1 LPSLNHDHFEI
12 LDIADRFFLMC
23 YTHDGDVIKPRLHQ
37 RGIDLGLAAA
47 LLAENMVAGGIDIYD
62 GYVVP
67 LNPQVSTDQLGRII
81 LQDLVREEPHDVRT
95 WLEYLA
101 QTSLR
106 MVGNRLQAK
115 GALVRTHKRGIL
127 PGTSKTRYQT
137 VDPESA
143 LVLEAIVLSLLSGE
157 YSGQGTPELADIT
170 VAMLAQATGLVASLL
185 WDDYRRVGRAQVDR
199 LSHSLPYPLHQLVR
213 HTEAAVASATIH
225 HRR

>member
-1 LPSLNHDHFEI
+1 
-12 LDIADRFFLMC
+12 MC

-37 RGIDLGLAAA
+37 RAIDLGLAAA
-47 LLAENMVAGGIDIYD
+47 LLAESIDIGGIDIHD
-62 GYVVP
+62 GYVLAV
-67 LNPQVSTDQLGRII
+67 NPHVRSDQLGRII
-81 LQDLVREEPHDVRT
+81 MQDMVREEPHDVRT
-95 WLEYLA
+95 WLEYLG
-101 QTSLR
+101 QTSWR

-115 GALVRTHKRGIL
+115 GVLARSRKRGIM
-127 PGTSKTRYQT
+127 PGSKTRYQT

-157 YSGQGTPELADIT
+157 YSGQSTSERVDIT

-185 WDDYRRVGRAQVDR
+185 WDDYRRVGRAQVER
-199 LSHSLPYPLHQLVR
+199 LSHSLPYTLQQLVR